1 MVAGTVVEADDGRTA
16 HGIAHEHRHEQE
28 GCVHDDTVGGHAV
41 LTGQTQQLEVIQDI
55 DQRHGKVGHQLG
67 RAVDAGI
74 PQDFAV
80 KTGLAQVQAAGVA
93 AVDEVE
99 HRQYAAHQLA
109 DKGGNGRALHAP
121 APDTHH
127 QHIQH
132 HVGAACAH
140 GEPEAEVRLFGGD
153 EKALE
158 HILQRKGGQGH
169 HQDASIAHRIVQKL
183 PLCAQQHGNGPQK
196 HNAQH
201 GQHTDRDQSRQQ
213 EQGEIA
219 VGLFLVALAQRDA
232 HDGAAAGAQHKA
244 DGAQQ
249 HGQRHDEVDRR
260 KGRLAHKVGDTQAVH
275 DAVDGGE
282 QHGTDAGQYEP
293 QKAGI
298 GKVIGKLDP
307 LLGHGVL
314 LSAQGAKTGRI
325 NVRECT
331 PCLDLLRHYGNETS
345 GGALSARHLI
355 RPVSN
360 YVENGPPMNRKRAY
374 QNLFL
379 LSRQKNQKI
388 GIRGSKFI
396 NCLFPTF
403 IKPVKLIKVF
413 LWIRKG
419 ELLF

>member
-28 GCVHDDTVGGHAV
+28 GRVHDDTVGGHAI
-41 LTGQTQQLEVIQDI
+41 LTGQTQQLVVVQDI

-132 HVGAACAH
+132 HVGAARAH

-183 PLCAQQHGNGPQK
+183 PLCAQQHGNGPQE

-201 GQHTDRDQSRQQ
+201 RQHTDRDQSRQQ
-213 EQGEIA
+213 EQGE
-219 VGLFLVALAQRDA
+219 
-232 HDGAAAGAQHKA
+232 A

-282 QHGTDAGQYEP
+282 QHGADAGQHEP

-298 GKVIGKLDP
+298 GKMIGKLDP

-331 PCLDLLRHYGNETS
+331 PGLDLLRHYGNETS

-403 IKPVKLIKVF
+403 IKPVRMIKVF

>member
-127 QHIQH
+127 QHVQH
-132 HVGAACAH
+132 HVGAARAH

-183 PLCAQQHGNGPQK
+183 PLGAQQHGNGPQK

-249 HGQRHDEVDRR
+249 HGQRHDEVDRG

-282 QHGTDAGQYEP
+282 QHGADAGQHEP
-293 QKAGI
+293 
-298 GKVIGKLDP
+298 
-307 LLGHGVL
+307 
-314 LSAQGAKTGRI
+314 
-325 NVRECT
+325 
-331 PCLDLLRHYGNETS
+331 
-345 GGALSARHLI
+345 
-355 RPVSN
+355 
-360 YVENGPPMNRKRAY
+360 
-374 QNLFL
+374 
-379 LSRQKNQKI
+379 
-388 GIRGSKFI
+388 
-396 NCLFPTF
+396 
-403 IKPVKLIKVF
+403 
-413 LWIRKG
+413 
-419 ELLF
+419 